1 MPRQTPTHGLGLHPG
16 SSTPFDQ
23 EGALDLSAFAR
34 LCERQI
40 EAHVPAFVV
49 GETTGEA
56 ATLTPAERDQL
67 IRTAVE
73 TARGSVRV
81 IAGAGSNDTVRAIE
95 LTRLA
100 EAAGADAVVSV
111 VPYYNKSMQ
120 AGIEAHFRA
129 VADATALPVILH
141 DTTPSLRMTDGLLRV
156 LVCPHLVTSL
166 NG

>member
-1 MPRQTPTHGLGLHPG
+1 
-16 SSTPFDQ
+16 
-23 EGALDLSAFAR
+23 
-34 LCERQI
+34 
-40 EAHVPAFVV
+40 
-49 GETTGEA
+49 
-56 ATLTPAERDQL
+56 
-67 IRTAVE
+67 
-73 TARGSVRV
+73 V